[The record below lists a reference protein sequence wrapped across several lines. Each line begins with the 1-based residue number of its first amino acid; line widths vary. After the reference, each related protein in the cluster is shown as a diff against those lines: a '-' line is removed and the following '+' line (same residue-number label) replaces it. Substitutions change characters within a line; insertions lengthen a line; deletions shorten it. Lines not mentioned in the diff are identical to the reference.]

1 MTDTMP
7 TFDPHNP
14 EYLAKGLPFDQL
26 AELRQQTPVA
36 KTPLGYY
43 LTRRQEADDLLYAV
57 DMFGSDMTPGTGLK
71 GVEEVSP

>member
-7 TFDPHNP
+7 AFDPHNP

-36 KTPLGYY
+36 KTPPWAGWRC
-43 LTRRQEADDLLYAV
+43 TRAARNSVHNLE
-57 DMFGSDMTPGTGLK
+57 
-71 GVEEVSP
+71 